1 MTCCEYF
8 MAISCIG
15 VLLDCFF
22 VDREDSLNCCHSCCK
37 FRKKRSSSCGTQV
50 DEDDC
55 YLYGGA
61 CADEALLPQAETEH
75 QEVERYDIA
84 ELLGGSV
91 RHILT
96 GSPI

>member
-1 MTCCEYF
+1 MTCCEFF
-8 MAISCIG
+8 MGLTCVG

-22 VDREDSLNCCHSCCK
+22 VDREDSLNCCHSCCR

-55 YLYGGA
+55 YLYGSSR
-61 CADEALLPQAETEH
+61 ADEALLPQADPETRDI
-75 QEVERYDIA
+75 QRYDIA

-91 RHILT
+91 THKFT